1 MLISSNSTD
10 HLVFV
15 EEISCPWTF
24 SATSHLNQSGP
35 ILYLV
40 HRIIPFIK
48 KNLQLDWTKKED
60 ARAAIRLTG
69 KMKLRGVVE
78 FSDLDKNLAQVIE
91 QTERQYGEWPI
102 WYSSYSY
109 GSWNLLSKLNGAVDT
124 TIIRLASG

>member
-60 ARAAIRLTG
+60 AKAAIRLAV
-69 KMKLRGVVE
+69 KKELIEVVE
-78 FSDLDKNLAQVIE
+78 WSFQ
-91 QTERQYGEWPI
+91 I
-102 WYSSYSY
+102 W
-109 GSWNLLSKLNGAVDT
+109 T
-124 TIIRLASG
+124 R